1 MSSNAAA
8 AESERISMKK
18 RNAMKVIGSV
28 AGASVLLAGAAPAEV
43 AANIDV
49 PGGVL

>member
-1 MSSNAAA
+1 
-8 AESERISMKK
+8 MKK

-49 PGGVL
+49 PGGVLQACLQLTGVLKEK